1 MRASTIF
8 LRFEVSNA
16 LLGKKGNIHS
26 TSLETPGGFQRGNK
40 KWAKND
46 RIENVPMKQHG
57 SDEEVA

>member
-1 MRASTIF
+1 MRARTIF
-8 LRFEVSNA
+8 LRFEVFYA
-16 LLGKKGNIHS
+16 LLGKKGNIHL

-57 SDEEVA
+57 GDEEVA